1 MSSDLEVFEAH
12 RSQLRSMAYRM
23 LGDLGDADDVVQ
35 EGWLRWQNRGAEVE
49 EPRAYLVK
57 VVTNLCLNQL
67 QSPRAQREETRP
79 DRLPEPVDPAAV
91 FGASPSEVLDQLSM
105 ALLVV
110 VQRLTPAERAAFLLH
125 SVFDFSH
132 AEVAKILGKT
142 EAACRQLLS
151 RAKANI
157 AAERRLFQGS
167 PDDHRRLLQAFVDA
181 SFRGDV
187 AGLTQIL
194 ADDAVLVVDGGPK
207 GGRFGKVRNVPHPIE
222 GAAKISA
229 FTAAVVAQGP
239 ARLRAR
245 ACELNGQPAM
255 VVLEGEEP
263 IAAILLSVAE
273 GVIHRVFIQADAA
286 RLKHLGQVQ

>member
-1 MSSDLEVFEAH
+1 LSSDVEVFESH
-12 RSQLRSMAYRM
+12 RSQLRSLAYRM
-23 LGDLGDADDVVQ
+23 LGDLGDAEDVVQ
-35 EGWLRWQNRGAEVE
+35 EAWVRWQNRGAQVE

-67 QSPRAQREETRP
+67 QSPRAQRETRA
-79 DRLPEPVDPAAV
+79 DRLPEPVDPAAA
-91 FGASPSEVLDQLSM
+91 FGANPSEVLDQLSM

-142 EAACRQLLS
+142 EAASRQLLS
-151 RAKANI
+151 RAKANV

-167 PDDHRRLLQAFVDA
+167 PDEHRRLLQAFVDA

-194 ADDAVLVVDGGPK
+194 ADDAVLIVDGGPK

-229 FTAAVVAQGP
+229 FTAAVVGQGP
-239 ARLRAR
+239 AGLRAR

-255 VVLEGEEP
+255 VVLEGEKP

-273 GVIHRVFIQADAA
+273 GVIHRIFIQADAA
-286 RLKHLGQVQ
+286 RLKHLGPAQ